1 VKGILRAQGEQP
13 YVPMELYR
21 SAMVRTWGLLWW
33 AVFAVFF
40 RKLKLAEPSGERV
53 RQASNKGPV
62 VYVMRTRSLVDYL
75 ALNEVLR
82 RRRLPLAEYGT
93 GVSMTAWMPTF
104 EGIKTLWRKAIW
116 FARNGRLPHPVG
128 VGWLS
133 KMVAEGGNA
142 AVFLRP
148 DARWSDFFAPP
159 DWPDPVTALLEAQ
172 DVGQRRVQL
181 LPVVVVWQRHPER
194 AQKSTLRW
202 LLGSEDQ
209 RGTFLKLLG
218 VARGHRR
225 ALVQIGEPVDA
236 QEFLDRYPDEPR
248 PRQAKRL
255 RLVLRRYC
263 WREAQLVR
271 GPALKSPSWTRELV
285 LKTSRI
291 NQLVADESAA
301 TGRSRA
307 EVQQLVLKAYDTIA
321 ARISYAWVG
330 VAASLL
336 RFLWNNIFQGVEVRP
351 EDVERIRAA
360 QREGVAVLVPNHRS
374 HLDYVL
380 LSSVLH
386 EHDVNLP
393 HVIAGENLSFFPLG
407 AVFRKYGAI
416 FIKRSFRGDRVFPAV
431 LRSYLAHLFREG
443 YTVEFFI
450 EGGRSRT
457 GKTLPAKLGILGYTV
472 DAGVEARMGR
482 QMGEVSWLPVAIT
495 YEQVAEEGPYARE
508 LDGADKTPESVGGV
522 VRAFRV
528 LFKKFGRVYLRV
540 GEPVLLSE
548 QIDGAGWGQL
558 DRDERFEQLQH
569 LGEELVHRIDRSMV
583 VLPTGLLALALMAQ
597 SRPGVPGRVLE
608 ARLERFR
615 ALLVSSG
622 AELSRSLTD
631 PVWARQVA
639 LDRFLKSKLVEEL
652 PGADDVVYRPVAER
666 RVTLEYYK
674 NGVLHRLV
682 PGSLAAACIRAGGQD
697 SFVAEDL
704 VAGFRFQLF
713 LLRYEFALD
722 PAANESVL
730 LQRGLAQL
738 RESGAIEPDGQ
749 GWRVIERAR
758 VSELAELT
766 ANLLESAYLVLRA
779 LPQLQHLDLDRKKL
793 AREIQKLGR
802 QFLAVQD
809 LRRPEALSLAN
820 LELALKGFAEDGVFT
835 EKTDGGLSI
844 DRDAAGQTLQSL
856 NELMRIKPGSAD
868 EERLH
873 T

>member
-1 VKGILRAQGEQP
+1 MKGLLRTQGKLP

-21 SAMVRTWGLLWW
+21 SAMVRSWGLLWW

-53 RQASNKGPV
+53 RQASSKGPV

-104 EGIKTLWRKAIW
+104 AGIKMMWQKAIW
-116 FARNGRLPHPVG
+116 FLRNGRLPHPVG

-159 DWPDPVTALLEAQ
+159 DWPDPVAALLEAQ
-172 DVGQRRVQL
+172 DAGDRPVQL
-181 LPVVVVWQRHPER
+181 LPVVVIWQRQPER
-194 AQKSTLRW
+194 AQTSTLRW

-236 QEFLDRYPDEPR
+236 GEFLQRYADEPR
-248 PRQAKRL
+248 PRQVKRL

-263 WREAQLVR
+263 WREQQLVR
-271 GPALKSPSWTRELV
+271 GPALKSPSWTRRLV
-285 LKTSRI
+285 LNSARVRQLVQDEAAATSRST
-291 NQLVADESAA
+291 Q
-301 TGRSRA
+301 
-307 EVQQLVLKAYDTIA
+307 EVQQLVLKTYDTIA

-351 EDVERIRAA
+351 QDVERIRAA

-393 HVIAGENLSFFPLG
+393 HVVAGENLSFFPLG
-407 AVFRKYGAI
+407 TVFRKYGAI
-416 FIKRSFRGDRVFPAV
+416 FIKRSFKGDRVFPTV
-431 LRSYLAHLFREG
+431 LRAYLAHLFREG

-508 LDGADKTPESVGGV
+508 LGGAAKEPETVGGV
-522 VRAFRV
+522 VRALRV

-540 GEPVLLSE
+540 GEPVRLSE
-548 QIDGAGWGQL
+548 RIDGATWVGQ
-558 DRDERFEQLQH
+558 DRDERFEQLQQ
-569 LGEELVHRIDRSMV
+569 LGEELVHRIDKSIV
-583 VLPTGLLALALMAQ
+583 VLPTGLVALALMAQ
-597 SRPGVPGRVLE
+597 SRPGVPRRVLE
-608 ARLERFR
+608 ARVERFR

-631 PVWARQVA
+631 ADWARKVA
-639 LDRFLKSKLVEEL
+639 LERFLKSRLVEEL
-652 PGADDVVYRPVAER
+652 PGADDVVYRPVADR

-682 PGSLAAACIRAGGQD
+682 PGSLAAAGVRAAGQD
-697 SFVAEDL
+697 RFTSEGLRED
-704 VAGFRFQLF
+704 FRFQLF

-722 PAANESVL
+722 PAADEAVL

-738 RESGAIEPDGQ
+738 REIGAIEAEGE
-749 GWRVIERAR
+749 GWRVLERAR

-779 LPQLQHLDLDRKKL
+779 LPLLQHLDLERSKL
-793 AREIQKLGR
+793 AKEIQKVGH

-820 LELALKGFAEDGVFT
+820 LELALKGFAEDGVYSV
-835 EKTDGGLSI
+835 KADGGLSI
-844 DRDAAGQTLQSL
+844 DADAARQTLDSMKR
-856 NELMRIKPGSAD
+856 LMRVRSGPED